1 MVMIDESIL
10 NTIKKMIGFEPNY
23 TAFDEDIIVLIN
35 STIRELYQL
44 GVGTDDFY
52 ISDSNSTWAD
62 YLGVNAGIID
72 DVKTYVYCKVRIIFN
87 PPTNSF
93 IVNSYKDTIN
103 EMAWRIC
110 TRNDLARNNH
120 EENEDE

>member
-1 MVMIDESIL
+1 MIDESIL

-35 STIRELYQL
+35 STIRDLYQL
-44 GVGTDDFY
+44 GVGTDEFY
-52 ISDSNSTWAD
+52 ISNSDDTWSD

-72 DVKTYVYCKVRIIFN
+72 DVKSYIYCKVRLIFN

-93 IVNSYKDTIN
+93 VVNSYKDTIN

-110 TRNDLARNNH
+110 TKNDLARNSH
-120 EENEDE
+120 EEIEDE

>member
-1 MVMIDESIL
+1 
-10 NTIKKMIGFEPNY
+10 MIGFEPNY

-52 ISDSNSTWAD
+52 ISDSNSTWTD
-62 YLGVNAGIID
+62 YLGANAVILD
-72 DVKTYVYCKVRIIFN
+72 DVKTYIYCKVRIIFN

-93 IVNSYKDTIN
+93 VVNSYKDTIN

-110 TRNDLARNNH
+110 TRNDLTRNNY
-120 EENEDE
+120 EESEDE

>member
-1 MVMIDESIL
+1 MIDESIL

-72 DVKTYVYCKVRIIFN
+72 DVKTYIYCKVRIIFN

-110 TRNDLARNNH
+110 TKNDLAHSNH
-120 EENEDE
+120 EENENE